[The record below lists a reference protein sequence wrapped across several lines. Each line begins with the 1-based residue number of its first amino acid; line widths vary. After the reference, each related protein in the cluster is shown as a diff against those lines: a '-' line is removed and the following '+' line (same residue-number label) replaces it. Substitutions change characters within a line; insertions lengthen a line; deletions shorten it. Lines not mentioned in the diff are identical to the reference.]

1 MLGFTKTIKLDKQT
15 LADISFLESVKGF
28 LDVSDRESVQI
39 LRDNLNHVKD
49 FNSNGFRFFVSDLC
63 VAIIQKDFQSL
74 EDIFLFDLHRLDSSG
89 GVYNQGTSILLRFT
103 CIEAAI
109 KHMFD
114 MYVKKVYKEPYEI
127 QHVVISLNFEKKK
140 KRKNVL

>member
-1 MLGFTKTIKLDKQT
+1 MLGFTKKIKLDKQT
-15 LADISFLESVKGF
+15 LTDTSFLESVKGF
-28 LDVSDRESVQI
+28 LDVSNRESMQI

-63 VAIIQKDFQSL
+63 VAIIQKNFQSL
-74 EDIFLFDLHRLDSSG
+74 EDIFLFDLHRLDSTG

-103 CIEAAI
+103 CIEAAM

-114 MYVKKVYKEPYEI
+114 MYVK
-127 QHVVISLNFEKKK
+127 
-140 KRKNVL
+140 NV

>member
-15 LADISFLESVKGF
+15 LADISFLESVNGF
-28 LDVSDRESVQI
+28 LDVSDGESMQI
-39 LRDNLNHVKD
+39 SRDNFNHVKD

-74 EDIFLFDLHRLDSSG
+74 EDIFLYDLHRPDSTG
-89 GVYNQGTSILLRFT
+89 GVYNQGTSILLSFT

-114 MYVKKVYKEPYEI
+114 MY
-127 QHVVISLNFEKKK
+127 F
-140 KRKNVL
+140 KNV